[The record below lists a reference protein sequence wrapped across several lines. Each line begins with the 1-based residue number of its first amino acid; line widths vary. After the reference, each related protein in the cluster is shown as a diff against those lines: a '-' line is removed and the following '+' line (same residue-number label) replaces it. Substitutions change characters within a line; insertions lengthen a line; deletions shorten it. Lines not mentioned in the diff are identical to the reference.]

1 MVWDSYLQ
9 GLPLAVKATFTPGSF
24 FSGMLK
30 TKYSASGSEML
41 RLNVLLMTSAR
52 SNTKN
57 NESSF
62 SYLCYIVDPILSK
75 NTLYIYVCIYI
86 YMKDVYEGC
95 MALHHRTSL
104 SVAYYFS
111 DQLFV

>member
-30 TKYSASGSEML
+30 TKYSASGSDML

-57 NESSF
+57 NESSSF

-75 NTLYIYVCIYI
+75 NTLHIYVYI

-95 MALHHRTSL
+95 MALHHRTFR